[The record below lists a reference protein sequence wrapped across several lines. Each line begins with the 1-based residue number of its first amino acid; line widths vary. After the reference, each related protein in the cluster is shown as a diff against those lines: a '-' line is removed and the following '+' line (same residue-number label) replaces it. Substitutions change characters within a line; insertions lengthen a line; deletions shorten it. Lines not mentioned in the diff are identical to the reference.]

1 MPEKSRVC
9 FKENIMSTTRMTQL
23 SCEEFVEILAGKDP
37 VPGGGGASALAGAIG
52 TALGS
57 MVGSLTL
64 GKKKYADV
72 ESDIQ
77 ALNAG
82 AKAIEAHLLDLVE
95 ADAEVFAPL
104 AAAYRNPDEKEAME
118 KCLLDATMVPLEI
131 MNQSC
136 RAIELLQA
144 YSQKGSKMAISDA
157 GAGAAILGGA
167 LKAASLN
174 VFINTAAM
182 TDKAKAKELNLEAE
196 AMLKEYSALAEEIFL
211 SVKNTLSGAS
221 K

>member
-1 MPEKSRVC
+1 
-9 FKENIMSTTRMTQL
+9 MSTTRMTKL
-23 SCEEFVEILAGKDP
+23 PCEEFVEILAGKDP

-52 TALGS
+52 IALGN
-57 MVGSLTL
+57 MVGSLTS

-95 ADAEVFAPL
+95 ADGEVFAPL
-104 AAAYRNPDEKEAME
+104 AAAYRNPDDKEAME
-118 KCLLDATMVPLEI
+118 KCLLDATMVPMEI
-131 MNQSC
+131 MNQCC

-144 YSQKGSKMAISDA
+144 YSQKGSRMAISDA
-157 GAGAAILGGA
+157 GAGAAILSGA

-174 VFINTAAM
+174 VFINTASM
-182 TDKAKAKELNLEAE
+182 TDKTKAVALNAQAQ
-196 AMLKEYSALAEEIFL
+196 AMLKEYGALADEIFM
-211 SVKNTLSGAS
+211 SVKTTLGGAS

>member
-1 MPEKSRVC
+1 
-9 FKENIMSTTRMTQL
+9 MSTTRMTQL
-23 SCEEFVEILAGKDP
+23 PCEEFVEILAGKDP
-37 VPGGGGASALAGAIG
+37 VPGGGGASALAGSIG
-52 TALGS
+52 TALGN

-72 ESDIQ
+72 ESDIL
-77 ALNAG
+77 ALNNG

-104 AAAYRNPDEKEAME
+104 AAAYRNPDDNEAME
-118 KCLLDATMVPLEI
+118 RCLLDATLVPMEI
-131 MNQSC
+131 MNQCC

-144 YSQKGSKMAISDA
+144 YSQKGSRMAISDA
-157 GAGAAILGGA
+157 GAGAAICSGA

-174 VFINTAAM
+174 VFINTASM
-182 TDKAKAKELNLEAE
+182 TDRTKAAALNAETE
-196 AMLKEYSALAEEIFL
+196 AMLKEYCALADEIFL
-211 SVKNTLSGAS
+211 SVKNTLDGSS

>member
-1 MPEKSRVC
+1 
-9 FKENIMSTTRMTQL
+9 MSTTRMTQL
-23 SCEEFVEILAGKDP
+23 PCEEFVEILAGKDP

-52 TALGS
+52 TALGN

-72 ESDIQ
+72 ESDIL
-77 ALNAG
+77 ALNNG

-104 AAAYRNPDEKEAME
+104 AAAYRNPDDKEAME
-118 KCLLDATMVPLEI
+118 RCLLDATLVPMEI
-131 MNQSC
+131 MNQCC

-144 YSQKGSKMAISDA
+144 YSQKGSRMAISDA
-157 GAGAAILGGA
+157 GAGAAICSGA

-174 VFINTAAM
+174 VFINTASM
-182 TDKAKAKELNLEAE
+182 TDRTKAAALNDETE
-196 AMLKEYSALAEEIFL
+196 AMLKEYCALADEIFL
-211 SVKNTLSGAS
+211 SVKNTLDGSS

>member
-1 MPEKSRVC
+1 M
-9 FKENIMSTTRMTQL
+9 NTTRMTTL
-23 SCEEFVEILAGKDP
+23 PCEEFVDILAGKDP

-52 TALGS
+52 TALGN

-77 ALNAG
+77 ALNSG

-95 ADAEVFAPL
+95 RDAEVFAPL
-104 AAAYRNPDEKEAME
+104 AAAYGHPDDKETME
-118 KCLLDATMVPLEI
+118 KCLLDATMVPMEI
-131 MNQSC
+131 MNQCC

-144 YSQKGSKMAISDA
+144 YSQKGTRMAISDA
-157 GAGAAILGGA
+157 GAGAAILSGA

-174 VFINTAAM
+174 VFINTSSM
-182 TDKAKAKELNLEAE
+182 MDKAKAAALNAETE
-196 AMLKEYSALAEEIFL
+196 AMLKEYTALADEIFL
-211 SVKNTLSGAS
+211 DVKTTLGGAA